1 MKNVQYIIDQ
11 VRKQTENEEVT
22 DFTGIQDSEFI
33 QYINDAQHSL
43 QAAIT
48 SQHPRVFVKE
58 KVLPIVSGQEKYDLP
73 EDCYLKNKVFN
84 VEYSPT
90 DKEED
95 YYTLEEETIKSRVP
109 GTEGS
114 PVKYSRLA
122 GQILLIPQATK
133 GNLRINYVKRVREV
147 DLRRAKVASS
157 ATPSSSSTWSVA
169 LDNSTFLTDTESL
182 QEHEEVCIVD
192 KKGNIIAKDL
202 PLNAV
207 SSALLTIDAH
217 TSDSEDTAIQA
228 GHFVVGGA
236 NTSTHGE
243 FDDSVERYIVAY
255 CAWKILKRDS
265 SVDSQEAQAEL
276 SIMLNDIVKS
286 YAMISDDIQFIPQL
300 NTWDDWSL

>member
-114 PVKYSRLA
+114 PEI
-122 GQILLIPQATK
+122 G
-133 GNLRINYVKRVREV
+133 
-147 DLRRAKVASS
+147 RAHV
-157 ATPSSSSTWSVA
+157 
-169 LDNSTFLTDTESL
+169 
-182 QEHEEVCIVD
+182 
-192 KKGNIIAKDL
+192 
-202 PLNAV
+202 
-207 SSALLTIDAH
+207 
-217 TSDSEDTAIQA
+217 
-228 GHFVVGGA
+228 
-236 NTSTHGE
+236 
-243 FDDSVERYIVAY
+243 
-255 CAWKILKRDS
+255 
-265 SVDSQEAQAEL
+265 
-276 SIMLNDIVKS
+276 
-286 YAMISDDIQFIPQL
+286 
-300 NTWDDWSL
+300 

>member
-1 MKNVQYIIDQ
+1 MKNVQYIINQ

-48 SQHPRVFVKE
+48 AQHPRVFIKE
-58 KVLPIVSGQEKYDLP
+58 KVIDIVNSQEKYDLP

-84 VEYSPT
+84 VEYSPSGL
-90 DKEED
+90 EED

-109 GTEGS
+109 GVQGS
-114 PVKYSRLA
+114 PVRYTRLS

-133 GNLRINYVKRVREV
+133 GKLRINYVRRVREL
-147 DLRRAKVASS
+147 DLRRAKVLSN
-157 ATPSSSSTWSVA
+157 ATVSSSGTWSIA

-182 QEHEEVCIVD
+182 QEHEEVCVID
-192 KKGNIIAKDL
+192 KKGNIIARNL
-202 PLNAV
+202 PV
-207 SSALLTIDAH
+207 SGVSPTLLTMEAH
-217 TSDSEDTAIQA
+217 VSDSEDTAIQA
-228 GHFVVGGA
+228 NHFIVGGG
-236 NTSTHGE
+236 NTSSHGE
-243 FDDSVERYIVAY
+243 FDDSVERYIIAY

-286 YAMISDDIQFIPQL
+286 YAMVSDDVQYIPQL